1 MPQAVHGL
9 SQPTGR
15 SLVVMDMGRLG
26 NSALTVSVTGL
37 GGNNLGRAGTATETA
52 AGAAATVNAAVDAG
66 ITLFDTADC

>member
-15 SLVVMDMGRLG
+15 SVVVMDKARLG
-26 NSALTVSVTGL
+26 NSGLTVSVAGR

-52 AGAAATVNAAVDAG
+52 AGAAATVKAAIDAG